1 LIRPAGELFFTHS
14 IFVTNFEVVSPQAI
28 VRAYQKRG
36 TMENYIKE
44 AKIGFY
50 FNHMNSHAL

>member
-1 LIRPAGELFFTHS
+1 M
-14 IFVTNFEVVSPQAI
+14 TNLEVAFSPKDI

-44 AKIGFY
+44 AKNGFRLD
-50 FNHMNSHAL
+50 HMNSHLFPSKRGQDDVESSRL